1 MNNDTNQSDAPES
14 IPPLPGGGSW
24 RWEGGQWVSND
35 PVAEEVA
42 AHPVIAVPDAPSP
55 TFEE

>member
-1 MNNDTNQSDAPES
+1 MNTDTEHEF

-35 PVAEEVA
+35 PVVEAPASPETDTPAVVA
-42 AHPVIAVPDAPSP
+42 PADQ
-55 TFEE
+55 E